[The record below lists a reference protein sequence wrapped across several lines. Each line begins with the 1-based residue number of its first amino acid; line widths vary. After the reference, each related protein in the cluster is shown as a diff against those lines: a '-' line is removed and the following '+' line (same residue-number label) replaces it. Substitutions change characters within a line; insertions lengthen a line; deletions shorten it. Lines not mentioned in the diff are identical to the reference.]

1 MTFFGFL
8 GPLKGTF
15 SPYFFWYS
23 SYLIFVNRT
32 SRTKLGILINGLI
45 TELWLSKDGPK
56 LCLLRHVKFWIFRP
70 PQELISNYFFMI
82 LLALIICHKINK
94 CAKLYHDQISIGGV
108 MVAKISLKKSIFP
121 IFGTYPYFKF
131 LPWLQILS
139 IRFLRCISAHKHQIA
154 RYLELLKC
162 RERFVLTQYFPPF

>member
-1 MTFFGFL
+1 MKNFE
-8 GPLKGTF
+8 F
-15 SPYFFWYS
+15 S
-23 SYLIFVNRT
+23 
-32 SRTKLGILINGLI
+32 G
-45 TELWLSKDGPK
+45 
-56 LCLLRHVKFWIFRP
+56 P

-94 CAKLYHDQISIGGV
+94 FAKLFHDQISISWV

-139 IRFLRCISAHKHQIA
+139 IRFLRCISTHKHQIA

-162 RERFVLTQYFPPF
+162 RERFVLTQYFPPFSSFWAMLLIFESAYLDNHKR